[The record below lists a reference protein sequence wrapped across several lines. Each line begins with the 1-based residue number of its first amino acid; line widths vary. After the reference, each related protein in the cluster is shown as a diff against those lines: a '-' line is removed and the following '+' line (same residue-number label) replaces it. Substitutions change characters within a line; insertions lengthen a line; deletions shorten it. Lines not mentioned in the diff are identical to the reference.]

1 MSDAPIKNKTIKE
14 EDFDQFYVSTIMAE
28 YDNPDSTDFVAL
40 FISYDFF
47 MGEAFFVVRSSKDR
61 VKKELHFRYL
71 FNAIKYYNSFITK
84 GE

>member
-14 EDFDQFYVSTIMAE
+14 EDFDKFYVSTTIAE
-28 YDNPDSTDFVAL
+28 YDNPDNTDFVVL

-47 MGEAFFVVRSSKDR
+47 MGEAFFVVRSLKDG

>member
-1 MSDAPIKNKTIKE
+1 MSDAPVKNKTIKE

-28 YDNPDSTDFVAL
+28 YDNSDNTDFVVL

-47 MGEAFFVVRSSKDR
+47 MGEAFFVVRSLKDG

-71 FNAIKYYNSFITK
+71 FNAIKYYNSFIME

>member
-1 MSDAPIKNKTIKE
+1 MSDAPIKNKAIKE
-14 EDFDQFYVSTIMAE
+14 EDFDQFYVSAIMAE
-28 YDNPDSTDFVAL
+28 YDNPDNTDFVVL

-47 MGEAFFVVRSSKDR
+47 MGEAFFVVRSLKDG
-61 VKKELHFRYL
+61 VKKELHFKYL

>member
-14 EDFDQFYVSTIMAE
+14 EDFDRFYVSTILAE
-28 YDNPDSTDFVAL
+28 YDNPDNTDFVVL

-47 MGEAFFVVRSSKDR
+47 MGEAFFVVRSSKDG
-61 VKKELHFRYL
+61 VVKELHFRYL
-71 FNAIKYYNSFITK
+71 FNAIKYYNSFIMK